1 MGYIN
6 IKELKRGLFV
16 ILALTFLSAI
26 AAVATAGTSGTG
38 GSGDG
43 LPTPERLR
51 ARYYYMEGAKER
63 AEGNALTAYE
73 YFKKAYLADPTYVEA
88 ANAYGSMRM
97 AINTEAVQNPLEQ
110 RRTLEMVQSY
120 VDKYP
125 ADSYESRFY
134 AYLATQLDSLSE
146 AIRVYE
152 RLDSLCPK
160 ETINLVQLADVY
172 MADHNPTMAID
183 ALNRYEK
190 AEGMSPQVSLK
201 KMSIHMT
208 ANDTVAAINE
218 ATSLINHNPDEPTY
232 RILKGNLFEVIGN
245 NDSTLAYYK
254 QAEALNPDNGMAK
267 ISLANYYKNVGDS
280 TAYDEKMYEAL
291 LSEDFDIDD
300 KTSILQ
306 EYLQTLLNDSS
317 DTSRGDHLFS
327 VLMEQY
333 PHEPTVLDL
342 SARYNGAKGDFKEAE
357 EQIEYA
363 IDLNPAEVSYWG
375 QLMRYQIADDRAKD
389 AMNTYRRAAEHI
401 EIPNGLKLIYATAAA
416 SEKDFTDAEETYAEL
431 IHEADP
437 SLPLTDSIT
446 DRSVLA
452 KFDFEGITRLSTL
465 YNLLGDMYYQADQ
478 LDKAFRAYD
487 NSLFFYPQ
495 NQMTLNNYA
504 YFLTE
509 TGGDLDKAL
518 QMSKEAILY
527 DPGNPTYLDTYAWV
541 LFKRKDYAEALEY
554 QKQAV
559 EEAEKAGENA
569 AEFYHHYGDILF
581 MNHQPAEALE
591 NWKKA
596 LEMEPDNELLKKKV
610 AHKTF
615 FYE

>member
-1 MGYIN
+1 MWLMIM
-6 IKELKRGLFV
+6 
-16 ILALTFLSAI
+16 SAM
-26 AAVATAGTSGTG
+26 AAAASGG
-38 GSGDG
+38 GGGKAPSADDDSRQ
-43 LPTPERLR
+43 RLR

-73 YFKKAYLADPTYVEA
+73 YFKKSYLTDPTYVEA

-110 RRTLEMVQSY
+110 RRSLEMVQSY

-146 AIRVYE
+146 AIRIYE

-160 ETINLVQLADVY
+160 ETLNLVQLADVY
-172 MADHNPTMAID
+172 MADHNPAMAID

-190 AEGMSPQVSLK
+190 AEGKSPQVSLK

-208 ANDTVAAINE
+208 ANDTTAAIDE
-218 ATSLINHNPDEPTY
+218 ATSLINHNPEEPTY

-254 QAEALNPDNGMAK
+254 QAEALNPANGMAK

-291 LSEDFDIDD
+291 LSEDFDLDD

-342 SARYNGAKGDFKEAE
+342 SARYSGAKGDFKEAE

-363 IDLNPAEVSYWG
+363 IDLNPSELNYWG
-375 QLMRYQIADDRAKD
+375 QLMRYQLADERPRD
-389 AMNTYRRAAEHI
+389 AMKTYEKAKEHI
-401 EIPNGLKLIYATAAA
+401 EIPNGLKLMYASAAA
-416 SEKDFTDAEETYAEL
+416 LEKDFKTAEDTYADL

-437 SLPLTDSIT
+437 SLPLTDSIS
-446 DRSVLA
+446 DKSILS
-452 KFDFEGITRLSTL
+452 KLDFEGITRLSTL
-465 YNLLGDMYYQADQ
+465 YNMLGDMYYNAGD

-495 NQMTLNNYA
+495 NQLTLNNYA

-518 QMSKEAILY
+518 QMSKEAILA
-527 DPGNPTYLDTYAWV
+527 DPENATYLDTYAWV
-541 LFKRKDYAEALEY
+541 LFKRKEYAEALEY
-554 QKQAV
+554 QRQAV
-559 EEAEKAGENA
+559 ETAEKTGENA

-591 NWKKA
+591 NWEKA
-596 LEMEPDNELLKKKV
+596 LELEPDNELLKKKV

>member
-1 MGYIN
+1 MTLCVISALGAAAHKDSGSSTTPRN
-6 IKELKRGLFV
+6 DSPQRLK
-16 ILALTFLSAI
+16 
-26 AAVATAGTSGTG
+26 
-38 GSGDG
+38 
-43 LPTPERLR
+43 
-51 ARYYYMEGAKER
+51 ARYYYLEGARQR
-63 AEGNALTAYE
+63 AEENALEAYE
-73 YFKKAYLADPTYVEA
+73 YYKKAYLTDSSYVEA
-88 ANAYGSMRM
+88 ANAYGSLRM
-97 AINTEAVQNPLEQ
+97 AINTEALQNPLE
-110 RRTLEMVQSY
+110 RKRSMDMIRSY
-120 VDKYP
+120 VDTYP

-134 AYLATQLDSLSE
+134 AYLATQLDSLPE
-146 AIRVYE
+146 AIRIYE

-172 MADHNPTMAID
+172 MADHNPDMAIS
-183 ALNRYEK
+183 ALERYEK
-190 AEGMSPQVSLK
+190 AEGKSPQVSLK
-201 KMSIHMT
+201 KMSIHINAGDTT
-208 ANDTVAAINE
+208 AAVDE
-218 ATSLINHNPDEPTY
+218 ASALINHNPKEPTY

-254 QAEALNPDNGMAK
+254 QAEELNPANGMAK

-280 TAYDEKMYEAL
+280 AAYDEKMYEAL

-333 PHEPTVLDL
+333 PHEPSVLDL
-342 SARYNGAKGDFKEAE
+342 SARYNGAKGDYKEAE
-357 EQIEYA
+357 AQIEYA
-363 IDLNPAEVSYWG
+363 IDLNPAEANYWG
-375 QLMRYQIADDRAKD
+375 QLMRYQLADERGAD
-389 AMNTYRRAAEHI
+389 AMATYKRAGEHI
-401 EIPNGLKLIYATAAA
+401 EVTDGMTLMYASAAA
-416 SEKDFTDAEETYAEL
+416 VEKDFATAENAYAEL

-437 SLPLTDSIT
+437 SLPLTDSIADT
-446 DRSVLA
+446 GILSKLN
-452 KFDFEGITRLSTL
+452 FEGITRLSTL
-465 YNLLGDMYYQADQ
+465 YNMLGDMYYSAEQ

-495 NQMTLNNYA
+495 NQLTLNNYA

-518 QMSKEAILY
+518 EMSHDAILA
-527 DPGNPTYLDTYAWV
+527 DPENATYLDTYAWV
-541 LFKRKDYAEALEY
+541 LFKRKEYAEALEY
-554 QKQAV
+554 QKKAV
-559 EEAEKAGENA
+559 EAAEKEGQEA
-569 AEFYHHYGDILF
+569 AEFYHHLGDILF
-581 MNHQPAEALE
+581 MNHQPAEALD

-596 LEMEPDNELLKKKV
+596 LNLEPDNELLKKKV

>member
-1 MGYIN
+1 M
-6 IKELKRGLFV
+6 
-16 ILALTFLSAI
+16 LSAI
-26 AAVATAGTSGTG
+26 ASAMSGR
-38 GSGDG
+38 GSGVSVSGHGDD
-43 LPTPERLR
+43 TPERR
-51 ARYYYMEGAKER
+51 KARYYYMEGAKER
-63 AEGNALTAYE
+63 AEGNALQAYE
-73 YFKKAYLADPTYVEA
+73 YFKKSYLSDPTYVEA
-88 ANAYGSMRM
+88 ANAYGSIRL

-110 RRTLEMVQSY
+110 RRSLGMVQSY

-146 AIRVYE
+146 AIRIYE

-172 MADHNPTMAID
+172 MADHNPRMAIN
-183 ALNRYEK
+183 ALDRYEK
-190 AEGMSPQVSLK
+190 AEGKSPQVSLK

-208 ANDTVAAINE
+208 AGDTVAAINE
-218 ATSLINHNPDEPTY
+218 ATSLIEHNPKEPTY

-245 NDSTLAYYK
+245 NDSTLAYYR
-254 QAEALNPDNGMAK
+254 QAEALSPANGMAK

-291 LSEDFDIDD
+291 LSEDFDIDE

-333 PHEPTVLDL
+333 PHEPKVLDL
-342 SARYNGAKGDFKEAE
+342 SARYSGAKGDFKEAE

-363 IDLNPAEVSYWG
+363 IDLNPTEVNYWG
-375 QLMRYQIADDRAKD
+375 QLMRYQLADDRSKD
-389 AMNTYRRAAEHI
+389 AMETYRRAGEHI
-401 EIPNGLKLIYATAAA
+401 EVPNGLKLMYASAAA
-416 SEKDFTDAEETYAEL
+416 TEKDYKAAEDMYAEL

-437 SLPLTDSIT
+437 TLPLTDSIS
-446 DRSVLA
+446 DKWILN
-452 KFDFEGITRLSTL
+452 KFDFDGITRLSTF
-465 YNLLGDMYYQADQ
+465 YNMLGDMYYAAGDM
-478 LDKAFRAYD
+478 DKAFRAYD

-518 QMSKEAILY
+518 AMSKDATLA
-527 DPGNPTYLDTYAWV
+527 DPENATYLDTYAWV
-541 LFKRKDYAEALEY
+541 LFKRKDYAEAEEY
-554 QKQAV
+554 QKKAV
-559 EEAEKAGENA
+559 EEAEKNGEQA

-581 MNHQPAEALE
+581 MNHKPAEALE

-596 LEMEPDNELLKKKV
+596 LELEPGNELLKKKV